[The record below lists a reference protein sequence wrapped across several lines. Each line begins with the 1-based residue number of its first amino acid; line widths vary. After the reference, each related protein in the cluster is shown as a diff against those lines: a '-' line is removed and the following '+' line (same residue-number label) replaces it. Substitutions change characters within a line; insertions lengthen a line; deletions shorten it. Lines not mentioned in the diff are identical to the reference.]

1 MVVVSGWPGQKL
13 GFGVEAYLV
22 DSFLSHL
29 VTRFRC
35 GHVRANKKVAAALR
49 VDSVDTDDPCQT
61 YPSVRIDASDSWW

>member
-1 MVVVSGWPGQKL
+1 MRAWRERTSVVVVSGWPGQKL

-35 GHVRANKKVAAALR
+35 GHVRANKKVASRLESR
-49 VDSVDTDDPCQT
+49 LS
-61 YPSVRIDASDSWW
+61 RH

>member
-35 GHVRANKKVAAALR
+35 GHVRANKKVASRLESR
-49 VDSVDTDDPCQT
+49 LS
-61 YPSVRIDASDSWW
+61 RH